1 MFMTCNVTPR
11 GISIKK
17 NDTINP
23 RSRYKFIYQIGFGG
37 FGKVWKVEEK
47 KTGKEYAMK
56 EISKQK

>member
-37 FGKVWKVEEK
+37 FGKVWKVE
-47 KTGKEYAMK
+47 
-56 EISKQK
+56 